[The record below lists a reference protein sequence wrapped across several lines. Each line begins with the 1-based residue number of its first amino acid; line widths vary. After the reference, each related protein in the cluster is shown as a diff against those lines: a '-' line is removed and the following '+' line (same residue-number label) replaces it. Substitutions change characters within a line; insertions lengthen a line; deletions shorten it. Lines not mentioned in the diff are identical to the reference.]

1 MAYYELRGSNPLNIS
16 KNIHDQKIMM
26 MMIMI
31 LMIMMFHIN
40 DLNEYDIDVE
50 CEAMSVILR
59 QSLHQP

>member
-1 MAYYELRGSNPLNIS
+1 
-16 KNIHDQKIMM
+16 
-26 MMIMI
+26 MIMI

-59 QSLHQP
+59 ETVLAPTLTILRLAGHRHVRSVSVRMQS

>member
-1 MAYYELRGSNPLNIS
+1 
-16 KNIHDQKIMM
+16 M

-59 QSLHQP
+59 ETVLAPTLTIFRLAGHRHVRSVSVRMQS